1 MTRLQRRLVLLPR
14 PFSIDHI
21 AGSTADL
28 GDDWVAVV
36 RSPEGVTVI
45 RQADAG
51 GRWVGFYG
59 DDAHDLDA
67 PGMLVAVLGPLA
79 RGEIPVFVASTF
91 HSDLV
96 LVPEERIDQ
105 ARALLEAAG
114 HSVQRGD

>member
-1 MTRLQRRLVLLPR
+1 
-14 PFSIDHI
+14 
-21 AGSTADL
+21 
-28 GDDWVAVV
+28 
-36 RSPEGVTVI
+36 
-45 RQADAG
+45 
-51 GRWVGFYG
+51 
-59 DDAHDLDA
+59 
-67 PGMLVAVLGPLA
+67 MLVAVLGPLA